1 MTMVNMLEAKT
12 GLTKLVKLLESKE
25 EDEILI
31 CRNNE
36 PVARILR
43 YERPKNKRI
52 GIAKGFFG
60 SLDLDEFNSMNE
72 EIAKEFYGE

>member
-1 MTMVNMLEAKT
+1 MMKVNMLEAKT
-12 GLTKLVKLLESKE
+12 NLTKLVKLLESKE

-52 GIAKGFFG
+52 GIAKGKHKP
-60 SLDLDEFNSMNE
+60 LDLKEFNSMNE

>member
-1 MTMVNMLEAKT
+1 MIKVNMLEAKT
-12 GLTKLVKLLESKE
+12 NLTKLVKLLESKE

-36 PVARILR
+36 PVAKILR

>member
-1 MTMVNMLEAKT
+1 MIKVNMLEAKT
-12 GLTKLVKLLESKE
+12 NLTKLVKLLESKE

>member
-1 MTMVNMLEAKT
+1 MMKVNMLEAKT
-12 GLTKLVKLLESKE
+12 NLTKLVKLLESKE

-52 GIAKGFFG
+52 GIAKGKHKP
-60 SLDLDEFNSMNE
+60 LDLEEFNSMNE